1 LAQPPTNPTASST
14 SRWLVDE
21 YQSCSTRYSHRLR
34 GDLCDVYCRVDHFV
48 NCRQNEGWVLSIGV
62 CGASAAIILIVVSL
76 VTATKRIPEFSD
88 VQAEAI
94 EQRVAQLVAA
104 GVDESE
110 LRELV
115 RSSIQL
121 GRGL

>member
-1 LAQPPTNPTASST
+1 MNTSPAIRAIRIACAVIFVMCIAGLIISSIA
-14 SRWLVDE
+14 
-21 YQSCSTRYSHRLR
+21 
-34 GDLCDVYCRVDHFV
+34 G
-48 NCRQNEGWVLSIGV
+48 NNEGWVLSIGM
-62 CGASAAIILIVVSL
+62 CGAIAAIILIVVSL
-76 VTATKRIPEFSD
+76 VTTTKRVPEFSD
-88 VQAEAI
+88 VRAETI
-94 EQRVAQLVAA
+94 EHRIAQLVAA

>member
-1 LAQPPTNPTASST
+1 MNTSPAVRAIRIACAVIFVMCIAGLIISSIA
-14 SRWLVDE
+14 
-21 YQSCSTRYSHRLR
+21 
-34 GDLCDVYCRVDHFV
+34 G
-48 NCRQNEGWVLSIGV
+48 NNEGWVLSIGV

-76 VTATKRIPEFSD
+76 VTSTKRIPEFSD
-88 VQAEAI
+88 VRAEAI
-94 EQRVAQLVAA
+94 EVRIAQLVAA
-104 GVDESE
+104 GVDEEE

>member
-1 LAQPPTNPTASST
+1 MCIAGLIISSIA
-14 SRWLVDE
+14 
-21 YQSCSTRYSHRLR
+21 
-34 GDLCDVYCRVDHFV
+34 G
-48 NCRQNEGWVLSIGV
+48 NNEGWVLSIGM
-62 CGASAAIILIVVSL
+62 CGAVAAIILIVVSL
-76 VTATKRIPEFSD
+76 VTTTKRIPEFSD
-88 VQAEAI
+88 VQGEAI
-94 EQRVAQLVAA
+94 EQRISQLVAA

>member
-1 LAQPPTNPTASST
+1 MTSSPAI
-14 SRWLVDE
+14 RAIRIACAVVFP
-21 YQSCSTRYSHRLR
+21 
-34 GDLCDVYCRVDHFV
+34 LCIAGLIVSSIAG
-48 NCRQNEGWVLSIGV
+48 NNEGWVLSIGL
-62 CGASAAIILIVVSL
+62 CGASAAVILIIVSL
-76 VTATKRIPEFSD
+76 VSTDKRVPEFSD
-88 VQAEAI
+88 AQAEAI
-94 EQRVAQLVAA
+94 EQRIVHLVAA

>member
-1 LAQPPTNPTASST
+1 
-14 SRWLVDE
+14 
-21 YQSCSTRYSHRLR
+21 
-34 GDLCDVYCRVDHFV
+34 
-48 NCRQNEGWVLSIGV
+48 
-62 CGASAAIILIVVSL
+62 LIVVSL

-94 EQRVAQLVAA
+94 EQRIAQLVAA

>member
-1 LAQPPTNPTASST
+1 MNMSPAIRAIRIACAVIFVMCIAGLIISSIA
-14 SRWLVDE
+14 
-21 YQSCSTRYSHRLR
+21 
-34 GDLCDVYCRVDHFV
+34 G
-48 NCRQNEGWVLSIGV
+48 NNEGWVLSIGM

-76 VTATKRIPEFSD
+76 VTATKRVPEFSD
-88 VQAEAI
+88 VRAEAI
-94 EQRVAQLVAA
+94 EQRIAQLVAA
-104 GVDESE
+104 GVDENE

>member
-1 LAQPPTNPTASST
+1 MNTSPAIRAIRIACAVIFVMCIAGLIISSIA
-14 SRWLVDE
+14 
-21 YQSCSTRYSHRLR
+21 
-34 GDLCDVYCRVDHFV
+34 G
-48 NCRQNEGWVLSIGV
+48 NNEGWVLSIGM
-62 CGASAAIILIVVSL
+62 CGAIAAIILIVVSL
-76 VTATKRIPEFSD
+76 VTVTKRVPEFSN
-88 VQAEAI
+88 VRAEAI
-94 EQRVAQLVAA
+94 EYQIAQLVAA

>member
-1 LAQPPTNPTASST
+1 MNMGPAIRAIRIACAVIFVMCIAGLIISSIA
-14 SRWLVDE
+14 
-21 YQSCSTRYSHRLR
+21 
-34 GDLCDVYCRVDHFV
+34 G
-48 NCRQNEGWVLSIGV
+48 NNEGWVLSIGM

-76 VTATKRIPEFSD
+76 VTATKRVPEFSD
-88 VQAEAI
+88 VRAEAI
-94 EQRVAQLVAA
+94 EQRIAQLVAA
-104 GVDESE
+104 GVDENE

>member
-1 LAQPPTNPTASST
+1 MNTSPAIRAIRIACAVIFVLCIAGLIISSIA
-14 SRWLVDE
+14 
-21 YQSCSTRYSHRLR
+21 
-34 GDLCDVYCRVDHFV
+34 G
-48 NCRQNEGWVLSIGV
+48 NNEGWVLSIGM
-62 CGASAAIILIVVSL
+62 CGAIAAIILIVVSL

-94 EQRVAQLVAA
+94 EQRIAQLVAA
-104 GVDESE
+104 GVDENE
-110 LRELV
+110 IRELV